1 MAVGKTLGGAS
12 IANVAGATMVVNGTA
27 SATGVIAN
35 TGGTV
40 DLGNGANLS
49 AVGGVTNTGTIVMT
63 GATAGI
69 TGNLTSGAGN
79 LINLDNGTVGNT
91 FTVTGAMSGPTAIK
105 VAFNSAAQTADKLV
119 VTGASTDAVTAVVDI
134 GAGGLTPG
142 KTAVIYKSNTSAGGL
157 TISAVNNVG
166 TVVPLNGLVLMSAA
180 KAGNTWSVQTQ
191 ANPALGGMAS
201 GFAVIQSLIDTVI
214 ERPTSAFASTPVYD
228 TNKFCSPGA
237 WARVVGG
244 RAQGTASSSN
254 GISDLPATVK
264 ASYSGIQ
271 GGGDFGCYNS
281 AGGWDMVF
289 GAQFGLNHGNTSQN
303 VFAIDPSDPSKL
315 DYSALT
321 SVTKTSFNQN
331 YEGLYFAATKGN
343 LRANLQLRT
352 EHTGYDLSDTNG
364 LFFLPGA
371 KTAVNG
377 TTLTGD
383 IAMAHSLGN
392 GLSLIPRAG
401 FGITRMG
408 SSTLTYLDGS
418 TLTMDGHTNSIG
430 YLSASLQKT
439 TQNAAGDSLV
449 GTFVTATIYNDFSP
463 KVTST
468 YTTGGSTTEFKTS
481 NLGTYGEL
489 SVGVDYLKVLD
500 AGAIGGAKQM
510 NASIRID
517 DRFSKNVSALGLTA
531 QLRFQ
536 F

>member
-1 MAVGKTLGGAS
+1 V
-12 IANVAGATMVVNGTA
+12 
-27 SATGVIAN
+27 
-35 TGGTV
+35 
-40 DLGNGANLS
+40 
-49 AVGGVTNTGTIVMT
+49 TGT
-63 GATAGI
+63 
-69 TGNLTSGAGN
+69 
-79 LINLDNGTVGNT
+79 
-91 FTVTGAMSGPTAIK
+91 MSGPTAIK
-105 VAFNSAAQTADKLV
+105 VAFNSATQTADKLV
-119 VTGASTDAVTAVVDI
+119 VTGASTDTVAAVVDI
-134 GAGGLTPG
+134 GVGGLTPG

-166 TVVPLNGLVLMSAA
+166 TSIPLNGLVVLSAA

-254 GISDLPATVK
+254 GISNLPATVK

-271 GGGDFGCYNS
+271 GGGDWGCYNS
-281 AGGWDMVF
+281 SGGWDMVF

-303 VFAIDPSDPSKL
+303 VFAIDAVDPSKL
-315 DYSALT
+315 DYTALT

-331 YEGLYFAATKGN
+331 YVGLYFAATKGN
-343 LRANLQLRT
+343 IRTNLQLRQ
-352 EHTGYDLSDTNG
+352 EHTGYNLSDTNG

-383 IAMAHSLGN
+383 IAMAKSLGN
-392 GLSLIPRAG
+392 GLSFIPRAG
-401 FGITRMG
+401 IGITRMG

-418 TLTMDGHTNSIG
+418 TLTMASHTNSIG

-439 TQNAAGDSLV
+439 TQNAAGDSLL

-468 YTTGGSTTEFKTS
+468 YTTGGSTTTFKTS

-489 SVGVDYLKVLD
+489 SVGLDYLKVLD

-510 NASIRID
+510 NASIRAD
-517 DRFSKNVSALGLTA
+517 ARFSNNVSALGVTA